1 MKVYA
6 VKAVKL
12 NCEGRFSGHKVLKY
26 FADEKKAEKFKEEWE
41 ALWQKHLDEG
51 KCISPCWYDFEKE
64 LTIETLEVEE

>member
-12 NCEGRFSGHKVLKY
+12 NCEGGFSGYKVLKY
-26 FADEKKAEKFKEEWE
+26 FVDEKKAENFKEEWE
-41 ALWQKHLDEG
+41 ALWQKHWDEN